1 MTTKLT
7 LCRIL
12 YGVLWNKE
20 KDSKHTQETKEAGR
34 INGAGIEVV

>member
-1 MTTKLT
+1 MSTKLT
-7 LCRIL
+7 LRRTL

-20 KDSKHTQETKEAGR
+20 KEKHTQETKEAGR